1 MNGDTQ
7 PDVLLVQPDP
17 AVTLAELGE
26 LERACQ
32 TAEADVDMKKAA
44 YSAAKDRLAEC
55 TSALRE
61 KLRSGLAP
69 ALPLFQVTEESGDEP
84 GTDEPARGE

>member
-1 MNGDTQ
+1 MSGNGQ
-7 PDVLLVQPDP
+7 PEVMLVQPDP

-32 TAEADVDMKKAA
+32 SAEAAVDTAKAA
-44 YSAAKDRLAEC
+44 YSAAKDHLAEC

-69 ALPLFQVTEESGDEP
+69 ALPLFEVTEEPDAPGEGLAGEGD
-84 GTDEPARGE
+84 